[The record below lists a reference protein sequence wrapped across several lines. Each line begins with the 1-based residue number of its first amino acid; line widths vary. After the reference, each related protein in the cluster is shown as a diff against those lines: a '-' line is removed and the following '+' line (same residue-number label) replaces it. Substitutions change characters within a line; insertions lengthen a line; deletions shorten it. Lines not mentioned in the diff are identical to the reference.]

1 MLAVYSG
8 TWIERRLRIDDAVGA
23 VAVHGVCGF
32 YGVFLVGIFAGGYP
46 TGVNNVPVSFGGQ
59 LMGMLAFLPL
69 AFLPGYAASWLLKKA
84 NLLRVPP
91 EVELEG
97 LDMAE
102 FQQDFFPEFER
113 VPETVV
119 LPTGEEVESAPILL
133 EGFAQIRDGRPPVGA
148 EREIR

>member
-1 MLAVYSG
+1 VAVYSG
-8 TWIERRLRIDDAVGA
+8 TWIERKLRIDDAVGA

-46 TGVNNVPVSFGGQ
+46 TGINNIESSFGGQ
-59 LMGMLAFLPL
+59 LIGMLTFLPL
-69 AFLPGYAASWLLKKA
+69 AFLPGYGVSWLLKKA

-113 VPETVV
+113 VPETIV
-119 LPTGEEVESAPILL
+119 LPTGEEVDSAAVLL
-133 EGFAQIRDGRPPVGA
+133 ESFAQVTNGHRPGTRVGS
-148 EREIR
+148 